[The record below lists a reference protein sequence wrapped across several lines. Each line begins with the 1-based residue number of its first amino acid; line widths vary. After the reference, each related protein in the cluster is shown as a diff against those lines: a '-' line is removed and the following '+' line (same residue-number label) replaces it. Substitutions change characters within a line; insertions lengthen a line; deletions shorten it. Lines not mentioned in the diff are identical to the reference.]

1 MVSPVVNVHWHVE
14 LRGVQK
20 TYDGA
25 TLVVDGVD
33 LKVAPGE
40 FLTLLGPSGSGKT
53 TILMMVAGFE
63 IPTAGQI
70 LLDGRDISRLPPH
83 QRDIGVVFQ
92 DYALF
97 PHLSVAENIGF
108 PLRVRKRPVDEVA
121 RRVEEMLALV
131 RLDGL
136 GARRPSQ
143 LSGGQKQR
151 VALARALVFSP
162 KLVLMDEPLGA
173 LDKQLREQ
181 MQLEIKRLHAA
192 LGLTVIYV
200 THDQSEALTLS
211 HRVAVLDAGRI
222 RQLAPPAEMYR
233 APLDPFVAQFIG
245 ENNLLSATILEA
257 EGRYAR
263 VQLADVGA
271 VSGYAVVS
279 GDPGTP
285 VSLAVRPEH
294 VLLGDAARERENHF
308 EGTVTECIYHGD
320 HTRVRVSLGG
330 ARSVVAK
337 VAGAGTGLAP
347 GDETAVGWDRAD
359 CRVLSAVDAH
369 TAPGDDEHPP
379 GVRVR

>member
-1 MVSPVVNVHWHVE
+1 MVSPAANVHWHVE
-14 LRGVQK
+14 LRAVQK

-53 TILMMVAGFE
+53 TILMMLAGFE
-63 IPTAGQI
+63 VPTAGQI

-108 PLRVRKRPVDEVA
+108 PLRVRKRPADEVA
-121 RRVEEMLALV
+121 HRVDEMLEMV

-192 LGLTVIYV
+192 LDLTVVYV
-200 THDQSEALTLS
+200 THDQSEALTMS
-211 HRVAVLDAGRI
+211 DRVAVLDAGRI

-233 APLDPFVAQFIG
+233 APIDPFVAQFIG
-245 ENNLLSATILEA
+245 ENNLLPATILEA
-257 EGRYAR
+257 DGPHTR
-263 VQLADVGA
+263 VQLAEVGA
-271 VSGYAVVS
+271 VTGYAVVS
-279 GDPGTP
+279 GEPGAA

-294 VLLGDAARERENHF
+294 VLLGDPARQRENHF

-320 HTRVRVSLGG
+320 HTRVRVSLAG
-330 ARSVVAK
+330 ARTVVAK
-337 VAGAGTGLAP
+337 VAGAGTGLTP
-347 GDETAVGWDRAD
+347 GDETAVGWSRAD
-359 CRVLSAVDAH
+359 CRVLSALDADP
-369 TAPGDDEHPP
+369 APGVEPP
-379 GVRVR
+379 PASRD